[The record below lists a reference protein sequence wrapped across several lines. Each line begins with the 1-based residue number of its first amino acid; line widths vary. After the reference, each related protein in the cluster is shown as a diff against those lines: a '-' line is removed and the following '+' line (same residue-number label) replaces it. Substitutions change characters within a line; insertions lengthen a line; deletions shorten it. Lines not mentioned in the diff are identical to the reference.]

1 MFTIGELSEKTG
13 VSTETI
19 RYYEHIGLIP
29 EPQRAD
35 NGYRLYIETDI
46 ERLNF
51 IRRAR
56 ALDIALDEIDE
67 ILAFRERNEAP
78 CSHVMTVMVHRI
90 EEIENRIRDLQ
101 KIRDEIKRLYEA
113 GKELPADVQ
122 MKNCICYLIRTDIGE
137 DKTENE

>member
-1 MFTIGELSEKTG
+1 MLKIGNLSEQTG
-13 VSTETI
+13 VSTEAI
-19 RYYEHIGLIP
+19 RYYERIGLIP

-35 NGYRLYIETDI
+35 NGYRVYTQFDV

-67 ILAFRERNEAP
+67 ILAFRERNEPP
-78 CSHVMTVMVHRI
+78 CSHVMMVMERRI

-101 KIRDEIKRLYEA
+101 RMRDEIKRLHEA
-113 GKELPADVQ
+113 GKQLPEDVQ
-122 MKNCICYLIRTDIGE
+122 MKACVCHLIQTGIQE
-137 DKTENE
+137 KAENDE

>member
-1 MFTIGELSEKTG
+1 MFTIGDLSEKTG

-19 RYYEHIGLIP
+19 RYYERIGLVP

-35 NGYRLYIETDI
+35 NGYRLYVEADV
-46 ERLNF
+46 ERMNF

-78 CSHVMTVMVHRI
+78 CSHVMTVMARRI
-90 EEIENRIRDLQ
+90 VEIENRIRDLQ
-101 KIRDEIKRLYEA
+101 KVRDEIKHLYEA

-122 MKNCICYLIRTDIGE
+122 MKSCVCHLIRTGIAE
-137 DKTENE
+137 DNTENE

>member
-1 MFTIGELSEKTG
+1 MFTIGNLSKQTD
-13 VSTETI
+13 VSTEAI
-19 RYYEHIGLIP
+19 RYYERIGLIP
-29 EPQRAD
+29 KPQRAD
-35 NGYRLYIETDI
+35 NGYRVYTQSDV

-78 CSHVMTVMVHRI
+78 CSHVMTVMEQRI

-101 KIRDEIKRLYEA
+101 RMRDEIQQLYEA
-113 GKELPADVQ
+113 GKQLPEDVQ
-122 MKNCICYLIRTDIGE
+122 MKTCVCHLIQTGIQE
-137 DKTENE
+137 EE

>member
-1 MFTIGELSEKTG
+1 MFKIGDLSEKTG
-13 VSTETI
+13 ISTEAI
-19 RYYEHIGLIP
+19 RYYERIGLIP

-35 NGYRLYIETDI
+35 NGYRVYTQPDV

-67 ILAFRERNEAP
+67 ILAFRERDEPP
-78 CSHVMTVMVHRI
+78 CSHVMMVMERRI

-101 KIRDEIKRLYEA
+101 KMRDEIKHLHEA
-113 GKELPADVQ
+113 GKQLPQDVQ
-122 MKNCICYLIRTDIGE
+122 MKTCVCHLIQTGIQE
-137 DKTENE
+137 EE

>member
-1 MFTIGELSEKTG
+1 MMILGGARMLKIGNLSEQTG
-13 VSTETI
+13 VSTEAI
-19 RYYEHIGLIP
+19 RYYERIGLIP

-35 NGYRLYIETDI
+35 NGYRMYTQSDV

-67 ILAFRERNEAP
+67 ILTFRERNEPP
-78 CSHVMTVMVHRI
+78 CSHVMMVMERRI

-101 KIRDEIKRLYEA
+101 RVRDEIKRLHEA
-113 GKELPADVQ
+113 GKQL
-122 MKNCICYLIRTDIGE
+122 
-137 DKTENE
+137 

>member
-1 MFTIGELSEKTG
+1 MFTIGELSEKTS
-13 VSTETI
+13 VSTEAI
-19 RYYEHIGLIP
+19 RYYERIGLIP

-35 NGYRLYIETDI
+35 NGYRLYIEADVD
-46 ERLNF
+46 RLNF

-78 CSHVMTVMVHRI
+78 CAHVMKVMERRI

-101 KIRDEIKRLYEA
+101 KMRDEIKHLYEA
-113 GKELPADVQ
+113 GKQLPDDVQ
-122 MKNCICYLIRTDIGE
+122 MKVCVCHLIQTGIREEVT
-137 DKTENE
+137 TNE

>member
-1 MFTIGELSEKTG
+1 MFTIGDLSEKTS
-13 VSTETI
+13 VSTEAI
-19 RYYEHIGLIP
+19 RYYERIGLIP

-35 NGYRLYIETDI
+35 NGYRLYIEADVD
-46 ERLNF
+46 RLNF

-78 CSHVMTVMVHRI
+78 CSHVMKVMERRI

-101 KIRDEIKRLYEA
+101 RMSDEIKHLYEA
-113 GKELPADVQ
+113 GKQLPEDVQ
-122 MKNCICYLIRTDIGE
+122 MKACVCHLIQTGIQE
-137 DKTENE
+137 EQSTNE

>member
-1 MFTIGELSEKTG
+1 MFTIGDLSEKTG
-13 VSTETI
+13 VSTEAI
-19 RYYEHIGLIP
+19 RYYERIGLIP

-35 NGYRLYIETDI
+35 NGYRLYIEADVD
-46 ERLNF
+46 RLNF

-78 CSHVMTVMVHRI
+78 CAHVMKVMERRI

-101 KIRDEIKRLYEA
+101 RMSDEIKQLYEA
-113 GKELPADVQ
+113 GKQLPDDVQ
-122 MKNCICYLIRTDIGE
+122 MKACVCHLIQTGIQE
-137 DKTENE
+137 EE